1 MWFPKFSVC
10 LKFNGPEMKFTV
22 FFVDSKLTVS
32 WFTIKH
38 ESLNQKKKSE
48 INNVQ
53 DYIFH

>member
-38 ESLNQKKKSE
+38 ESLNQKKSE